1 MVDELIQQ
9 VVDWV
14 SLAGPLGVYLIF
26 TLIAYLENVVP
37 PLPGDVLVA
46 FSGYLAAE
54 GLIGLFPIWGLT
66 VLASVFGFMNMY
78 WIGNKLESQIT
89 ANRHDH
95 ILLRFINYDYIRI
108 GQRWMNKYGQ
118 WVVVANRFLAGTRSV
133 ISLTAGM
140 AHLNLWKTVLN
151 SLISSMLWNGI
162 LIGAGWVI
170 KENWQVIGSYLSA
183 YGKVILIGISIF
195 IGVVY
200 FVRFKS
206 KNKRAK
212 KNSSE

>member
-9 VVDWV
+9 VVDWI
-14 SLAGPLGVYLIF
+14 SLAGPVGVYLIF
-26 TLIAYLENVVP
+26 TIIAYLENVVP

-66 VLASVFGFMNMY
+66 VLASVVGFMNMY
-78 WIGNKLESQIT
+78 WIGYKLENQIS

-95 ILLRFINYDYIRI
+95 LLLRFINYDYIRI
-108 GQRWMNKYGQ
+108 GRLWMSKYGQ

-140 AHLNLWKTVLN
+140 SRLDVWKTVVN
-151 SLISSMLWNGI
+151 SLVSSMLWNGL

-170 KENWQVIGSYLSA
+170 KENWQIIGSYLST
-183 YGKVILIGISIF
+183 YGKVILLAISVLI
-195 IGVVY
+195 VV
-200 FVRFKS
+200 VLIKRWRLRKERMKKKS
-206 KNKRAK
+206 L
-212 KNSSE
+212 E